1 VTDRPAAI
9 NYLVGAPARASM
21 NAPAPPCP
29 RKDAMRPA
37 ALACLF
43 VIACVD
49 RPLTELD
56 PIPESVEAEELP
68 ANLNRAV
75 DLLFVID
82 NSGSMSQEHASLTN
96 RFPELIASL
105 TALGDDLPDLHI
117 GVVTSDLGTG
127 SISLP
132 GGRCDATGGDG
143 GRMTGGRCAALGGAT
158 FITDDLGPSGERV
171 RNYSGAL
178 TDAFACL
185 ADVGDEGCGFEQ
197 HLEAMRRALDP
208 ATNPGFLR
216 RGAELAVIIV
226 ADEDDCSTADDRL
239 FGSTDPALGPL
250 SDFRCFA
257 QGVVC
262 DPVPDPRSPGLRTNC
277 RPNPAPGYLHTI
289 EAYVTFLRDL
299 KPDPTMISVG
309 VIVGDPDP
317 VEVVTSGTTSTLA
330 PSCTGGLGEAAPAI
344 RIAGLVDAIAEL
356 NERGRRETICTGD
369 LGAALGD
376 LGANLGGSGACFESP
391 LVDRDPIATGLQ
403 PECAIIEH
411 RADGTALP
419 LPACLSGGARP
430 CWRITSDPRCRQTPR
445 GDRLAIER
453 DGPAPADATI
463 ELQCVVSGAT
473 P

>member
-356 NERGRRETICTGD
+356 N
-369 LGAALGD
+369 GAA
-376 LGANLGGSGACFESP
+376 
-391 LVDRDPIATGLQ
+391 
-403 PECAIIEH
+403 
-411 RADGTALP
+411 
-419 LPACLSGGARP
+419 GARP
-430 CWRITSDPRCRQTPR
+430 SAPATWARPWATSAPTSGAAARASSRRWSIATRSRPASSPSARSSSTAPMARRCRCR
-445 GDRLAIER
+445 
-453 DGPAPADATI
+453 PA
-463 ELQCVVSGAT
+463 
-473 P
+473 